1 MTEDTG
7 PCDSCGVVLVRG
19 QPIVFYGL
27 GRIYRDQLEILEPL
41 EVFCS
46 IACLTRA
53 NIDSEAPNWVPLLWW
68 QAGSSGRITVEGIG
82 KWEIPGQMYDIN
94 VKGFRPAKDPV
105 ASSPTLVYGD
115 GEGIKWPV

>member
-7 PCDSCGVVLVRG
+7 PSDSCGVVLVRG

-53 NIDSEAPNWVPLLWW
+53 NIDSEAPNALGPAALV
-68 QAGSSGRITVEGIG
+68 AGGLIG
-82 KWEIPGQMYDIN
+82 
-94 VKGFRPAKDPV
+94 
-105 ASSPTLVYGD
+105 
-115 GEGIKWPV
+115 